1 VFLVGSQYPDGEE
14 HMTLSVVAAFL
25 AVDVLLVL
33 TPGAD
38 WAYAIATGLGGR
50 AVLPAV
56 AGLVTG
62 YAGYTLLVVAGLAV
76 LVARTPGLLTVL
88 TVLGA
93 VYLLWLGYGVLARP
107 SVPGDPAGRDTAA
120 AAARSPWR
128 VFARGA
134 GVSGLNPK
142 GLLLYLALLPQF
154 ARPGPGWP
162 VAAQIG
168 LLGVL
173 HMSDCA
179 VVYSAVAVLARLLLG
194 TRVAAARALARVSG
208 AVMIAVGAALLIE
221 RLAG

>member
-1 VFLVGSQYPDGEE
+1 
-14 HMTLSVVAAFL
+14 MTLSLVAAFL

-38 WAYAIATGLGGR
+38 WAYAIAAGLGGR
-50 AVLPAV
+50 PVLPAV

-93 VYLLWLGYGVLARP
+93 VYLLWLGYSVLARP
-107 SVPGDPAGRDTAA
+107 SVPGGPAGSDTGAV
-120 AAARSPWR
+120 AARSPWR

-154 ARPGPGWP
+154 AHPGLGWP

-194 TRVAAARALARVSG
+194 TRAAAARALARVSG

>member
-1 VFLVGSQYPDGEE
+1 
-14 HMTLSVVAAFL
+14 MTLSVVAAFL

-38 WAYAIATGLGGR
+38 WAYAIAAGLGGR
-50 AVLPAV
+50 TVLPAV

-93 VYLLWLGYGVLARP
+93 VYLLWLGYSMLARP
-107 SVPGDPAGRDTAA
+107 GVRGGPAGRDTGPAGPDTGA
-120 AAARSPWR
+120 VAARSPWR

-154 ARPGPGWP
+154 AHPGLGWP

-194 TRVAAARALARVSG
+194 ARAAAARVLARVSG

>member
-1 VFLVGSQYPDGEE
+1 MNV
-14 HMTLSVVAAFL
+14 TAVAAFL

-38 WAYAIATGLGGR
+38 WAYAIAAGLGNR
-50 AVLPAV
+50 PVLPAV

-62 YAGYTLLVVAGLAV
+62 YAGYTVLVVAGLAV
-76 LVARTPGLLTVL
+76 VITRTPGLLTVL
-88 TVLGA
+88 TALGA
-93 VYLLWLGYGVLARP
+93 GYLICLGYSDLAGP
-107 SVPGDPAGRDTAA
+107 DTSAVA
-120 AAARSPWR
+120 PRSPWR

-154 ARPGPGWP
+154 AHPGPGWP
-162 VAAQIG
+162 IAAQIG

-179 VVYSAVAVLARLLLG
+179 VVYSGVAFLARLLLR
-194 TRVAAARALARVSG
+194 TRAAAARTLTR
-208 AVMIAVGAALLIE
+208 
-221 RLAG
+221 

>member
-1 VFLVGSQYPDGEE
+1 
-14 HMTLSVVAAFL
+14 MTLSVVAAFL

-38 WAYAIATGLGGR
+38 WAYAIAAGLGSR
-50 AVLPAV
+50 TVLPAV

-62 YAGYTLLVVAGLAV
+62 YAGYTLLVVAGLAI

-93 VYLLWLGYGVLARP
+93 VYLLWLGYRVLARP
-107 SVPGDPAGRDTAA
+107 GVPGDPAGRDTAA
-120 AAARSPWR
+120 VAARSPWR

-194 TRVAAARALARVSG
+194 TRAAAARALARVSG